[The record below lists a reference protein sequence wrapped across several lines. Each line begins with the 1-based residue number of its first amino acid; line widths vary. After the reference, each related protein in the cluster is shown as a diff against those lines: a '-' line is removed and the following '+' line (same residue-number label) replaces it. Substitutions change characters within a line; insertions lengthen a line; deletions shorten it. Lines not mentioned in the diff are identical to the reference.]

1 MPKESLQ
8 SPPSGAQTPLFQLK
22 ELSRDFSLEGKT
34 VSVLSGLSLEIRE
47 GSWVALVGKSGSG
60 KTTLLQLLGGLD
72 HPTRGALLYR
82 GEDMAKMGAA
92 RLTSLRRREFGFVF
106 QSYHL
111 LPELSAW
118 ENAAAPALGWREDR
132 QAAYERA
139 RSLLEEFGLGHRL
152 HHHPRELSGGEQ
164 QRVAIARALIRNPP
178 VILAD
183 EPTGNLDPASAQ
195 GVMEIFRRLH
205 EKQGKTIVM
214 VTHDRSLAEL
224 AQEKFILKTP

>member
-1 MPKESLQ
+1 MPKESFQ
-8 SPPSGAQTPLFQLK
+8 NSPARERLPLFQLK
-22 ELSRDFSLEGKT
+22 ELSRDFSLEGKRI
-34 VSVLSGLSLEIRE
+34 SVLSGLSLEIQE

-72 HPTRGALLYR
+72 HPTRGTLLYR
-82 GEDMAKMGAA
+82 GEEMAKMGSA
-92 RLTSLRRREFGFVF
+92 RLTRLRSREFGFVF
-106 QSYHL
+106 QNYHL
-111 LPELSAW
+111 LPELTAW

-132 QAAYERA
+132 QKAYGRA

-183 EPTGNLDPASAQ
+183 EPTGNLDPASAHS
-195 GVMEIFRRLH
+195 VMEIFRRLH
-205 EKQGKTIVM
+205 QKQGKTIVM
-214 VTHDRSLAEL
+214 VTHDKALAEL
-224 AQEKFILKTP
+224 AQEKFILQTP